1 MNRVMRA
8 RLIATVIAIVGMMGQ
23 PGRRD
28 ADGVMIMIMTMT
40 MGMTRGKSRGKGARM
55 HMRRCPNLKAAGRKR

>member
-1 MNRVMRA
+1 MILVMRA

-23 PGRRD
+23 PGRRG
-28 ADGVMIMIMTMT
+28 ADGVMIMIMT